1 MFHRTSRIVNKR
13 VINYMFGT
21 VARPRRTFSSFT
33 LGCRYSR
40 CRRLERNDT
49 LLHVK
54 PRIGAVNTVAAS
66 FTRYVDDSTFTKYAL
81 GQCTADTLLCL
92 QVATGRTHR
101 HSSASKSR
109 SSCSVRDSAAFEKSR
124 PVQTTTTTKTRSAAA
139 AATSSSIDRR
149 NNQNLKQ
156 GYARGLTRSRLGV
169 ATDQHVQSDA
179 RERGAQKLQ
188 PVLEPR
194 ARTHRLFRS
203 YFSR

>member
-66 FTRYVDDSTFTKYAL
+66 FTRLPQDERI
-81 GQCTADTLLCL
+81 DTPRHRSP
-92 QVATGRTHR
+92 GRH
-101 HSSASKSR
+101 A
-109 SSCSVRDSAAFEKSR
+109 R